1 MLADNNISYFDFEK
15 IFNIYIENVERI
27 SKNNNKIELSI
38 IKKMSLIW

>member
-27 SKNNNKIELSI
+27 IKNNNKIEFSS

>member
-27 SKNNNKIELSI
+27 IKNNNKIELSI

>member
-1 MLADNNISYFDFEK
+1 MLGDNNISYFDFEK